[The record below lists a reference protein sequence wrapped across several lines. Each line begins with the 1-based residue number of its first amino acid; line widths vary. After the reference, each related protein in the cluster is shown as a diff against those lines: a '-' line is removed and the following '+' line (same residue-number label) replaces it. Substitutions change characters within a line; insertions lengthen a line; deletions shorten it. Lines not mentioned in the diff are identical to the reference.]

1 MRQVLLCHPTHEQQR
16 LSRSPV
22 VQLEVIPGLLEYRA
36 STAADTIWHLN
47 FADSDL
53 FGYYAGTSLCAIS
66 LQTAHAAELESL
78 QHAGP
83 LFAQDEVQV
92 CEHPALASVKEALL
106 KGRQGHLQPATEDSA
121 GHSTPILIQGVDRCL
136 AIDTS
141 TIYGNSFARAS
152 QAQVPACAKQL
163 RPPQPTNILAM
174 AAPACRSGHYSEADV
189 VDVLTTAVCGFAA
202 ACHKSGSCTATIATG
217 HWGCGAFGGSRVM
230 MAALQLAAARLAGVH
245 KLLYYAYDDRGAA
258 DVHLG
263 RELLDRCWE
272 LGRPCKELVVRL
284 AEARVLFGQ
293 SDGT

>member
-1 MRQVLLCHPTHEQQR
+1 MSQVLLCHHMHGQQR
-16 LSRSPV
+16 LSRSSD
-22 VQLEVIPGLLEYRA
+22 VQLEVIPGVFEYRA
-36 STAADTIWHLN
+36 STPADTTWHLN
-47 FADSDL
+47 FADRDL
-53 FGYYAGTSLCAIS
+53 FGYYAGTALCILSLH
-66 LQTAHAAELESL
+66 TTHAAQLKPVQL
-78 QHAGP
+78 AGP

-106 KGRQGHLQPATEDSA
+106 KGSQGHLQPATEAPD

-141 TIYGNSFARAS
+141 AIYGNSFARAS
-152 QAQVPACAKQL
+152 QAQVLASAKQL
-163 RPPQPTNILAM
+163 RPPQPSNILAM
-174 AAPACRSGHYSEADV
+174 AAPACRSGHYSKADV
-189 VDVLTTAVCGFAA
+189 LDVLTTAICGFAA
-202 ACHKSGSCTATIATG
+202 ACHTSEGSCTIASG

-272 LGRPCKELVVRL
+272 LGRPCEQLVIRL
-284 AEARVLFGQ
+284 AEVRVSFGQ